1 MHLRAPVLSVL
12 LSLLTVL
19 AACGKKARQLNDY
32 EEGDTGFVLLAS
44 DWVDAAKAGDKGH
57 VKKMAARMALPD
69 PNKFFTDTFGAE
81 AAERMLAEYNEG
93 SADFAAVSGE
103 LLTKLVK
110 DEGRSKYSIV
120 RVTDPED
127 PAATGFQM
135 LAMRAMKQKVPL
147 YTLRL
152 QRPDG
157 SKSFTLW
164 SFVYVDGGYR
174 MVGRMQQADP
184 KPRSKDM
191 DMLLQLPTRDAKEI
205 LEGN

>member
-1 MHLRAPVLSVL
+1 
-12 LSLLTVL
+12 
-19 AACGKKARQLNDY
+19 
-32 EEGDTGFVLLAS
+32 
-44 DWVDAAKAGDKGH
+44 
-57 VKKMAARMALPD
+57 
-69 PNKFFTDTFGAE
+69 
-81 AAERMLAEYNEG
+81 
-93 SADFAAVSGE
+93 
-103 LLTKLVK
+103 VK
-110 DEGRSKYSIV
+110 DEGRTKYSIV
-120 RVTDPED
+120 RVTDSESPE
-127 PAATGFQM
+127 ATGFQM